1 MKFSIQKVKLRFD
14 EQQIGKRIYLRSV
27 ISVSILVLVC
37 GLFLHFFFHAM
48 VDKACNKL
56 QEIFSKTSLVKKKGS
71 FALTQLF
78 RSLKLKTSR
87 TATGLRLQRQQKIPL
102 TKCFSQSRIPTSNKT
117 KDYEISSSYTN
128 EFLPLSPVRTNLFTY
143 SNLSQILGSF
153 QHYF

>member
-14 EQQIGKRIYLRSV
+14 EQQIGKRIYLCSV

-37 GLFLHFFFHAM
+37 GLFLHFFFHSM
-48 VDKACNKL
+48 VDKACKNL

-87 TATGLRLQRQQKIPL
+87 TATGLCLQRQQKIPL
-102 TKCFSQSRIPTSNKT
+102 TKCFAQSRIPTSNEKNF
-117 KDYEISSSYTN
+117 EICGSYTN
-128 EFLPLSPVRTNLFTY
+128 GFLPLSHVRTNLFTY

>member
-14 EQQIGKRIYLRSV
+14 EQQIGKRIHLCLV
-27 ISVSILVLVC
+27 LSVSILVLVC
-37 GLFLHFFFHAM
+37 GLFLHFFFHSM

-78 RSLKLKTSR
+78 HSLKLKTSR
-87 TATGLRLQRQQKIPL
+87 TATALCLRRQQKIHL

-128 EFLPLSPVRTNLFTY
+128 GSLPLSHVRTNLFTY
-143 SNLSQILGSF
+143 SNLSQILDSF